1 MYAPAVQLGSALVTI
16 VGVALALVVGLFI
29 LKFIV
34 KLAWHIFTLGC
45 LAIVIL
51 ALAAAVASHFLH

>member
-1 MYAPAVQLGSALVTI
+1 MYAPAVQLGSPLLTL

-45 LAIVIL
+45 LVIVVL
-51 ALAAAVASHFLH
+51 ALAAAAARYFLH